1 MICNCKNPV
10 LQIVGVEQAQ
20 WKASFFEIAPRDY
33 AALTFRIKGTAKIK
47 VDNKTYSVGANE
59 VLYLPQGVAYTA
71 EYDDNEILAI
81 HFKTQD
87 SDQAAEVYSLANSE
101 EIYRAFLR
109 ACDFWKNKEPG
120 YEANV
125 LSQLYSI
132 LGKLCNNA
140 ITDKMPEHFTSA
152 ISYINANYR
161 SSSLSADSICKNAL
175 ISATTLRALFQKYYQ
190 KTPTEYIT
198 QLRLEYARSLISCG
212 VPIEQAAEKSGF
224 NDPKYF
230 ARVVK
235 KHLLCTPRELKSYG
249 K

>member
-1 MICNCKNPV
+1 MICNCKNPI
-10 LQIVGVEQAQ
+10 LQIVGVEQVW
-20 WKASFFEIAPRDY
+20 WKASFFEIPPRDY
-33 AALTFRIKGTAKIK
+33 AALTFRVRGAAEIK
-47 VDNKTYSVGANE
+47 VDNQTYFVKENE

-71 EYDDNEILAI
+71 KYDDNEILAI
-81 HFKTQD
+81 HFKTQK
-87 SDQAAEVYSLANSE
+87 SDREAEVYPLANSE
-101 EIYRAFLR
+101 EILRAFLR
-109 ACDFWKNKEPG
+109 AQDFWKNKAPG

-125 LSQLYSI
+125 LAQLYSI
-132 LGKLCNNA
+132 FGKLCNNA
-140 ITDKMPEHFTSA
+140 ITDKMPEHFMNA
-152 ISYINANYR
+152 IAYINANYK
-161 SSSLSADSICKNAL
+161 SNTLSVETICKNAL
-175 ISATTLRALFQKYYQ
+175 ISATTLRSLFQKYYQ

-212 VPIEQAAEKSGF
+212 TPIEQAAEESGF

>member
-1 MICNCKNPV
+1 MICNCKNPI
-10 LQIVGVEQAQ
+10 LQIVGVEQVH
-20 WKASFFEIAPRDY
+20 WTSSFFEIAPRDY
-33 AALTFRIKGTAKIK
+33 AALTFRVKGTAQIK
-47 VDNKTYSVGANE
+47 VDNKTYSVGENA

-81 HFKTQD
+81 HFKTRD
-87 SDQAAEVYSLANSE
+87 ADRALEVYSLANSE
-101 EIYRAFLR
+101 EVYRAFLR
-109 ACDFWKNKEPG
+109 AYDFWKHKEPG

-125 LSQLYSI
+125 LSQLYAI

-140 ITDKMPEHFTSA
+140 ITDKMPEHFTNA
-152 ISYINANYR
+152 IAYINANYK
-161 SSSLSADSICKNAL
+161 SSALSAETICKNAL
-175 ISATTLRALFQKYYQ
+175 ISATTLRSLFQKYYQ

-198 QLRLEYARSLISCG
+198 QLRLEYARSLISRG
-212 VPIEQAAEKSGF
+212 TPIEQAAERSGF